1 MRVFISFILIL
12 FLLASCGST
21 KQPENS
27 TTDGFIADSG
37 MVVSAHPIA
46 SKVGVNILKQ
56 GGNAVDAAVATG
68 FALAVCYPRAGNIGG
83 GGFMVFRFKDG
94 STSTLDYRE
103 KAPSK
108 GHRDMYLD
116 AERNVIEDM
125 SLYSRAASGVP
136 GSVAGMIEAHKKYGK
151 LPFEQV
157 IQPAIDLAENGI
169 ELTENES
176 DKLNSAKED
185 FVRLNKTW
193 PVFVKDSG
201 EWKKGDL
208 LIQKELAKTLRLIKE
223 KSRDG
228 FYKGETAEKIV
239 AEMQKDNGLITL
251 EDLESYHAVWRKPI
265 IGNYK
270 GYKITSMG
278 PPSSGGIALVQLLKM
293 VALYPLDKW
302 AANDLNTIHLVVEA
316 ERRVYADRA
325 AHLGD
330 MDFYKVP
337 VNDLLDD
344 DYLLARMKD
353 FDPEKA
359 TPSENIQAGNFN
371 QTESEETTHYSVVDQ
386 WGNAVS
392 CTTTLN
398 GSFGSRIVVEGA
410 GFFLNNEMDDFSIKP
425 GYPNLYGL
433 VGGEANA
440 IEGGKRMLSSMTPT
454 IVEKDGKLFMIV
466 GSPGGS
472 TIITS
477 VLQNIVNVIDKGMG
491 MQQSVDAPRFH
502 HQWLPDQI
510 YYEKDGFSAELL
522 SELEKKGHQLKE
534 RGFIGRVDAILVLPD
549 GRLEGGADP
558 RGDDMAVGY

>member
-1 MRVFISFILIL
+1 MRIIISITLIF
-12 FLLASCGST
+12 FLIASCGT
-21 KQPENS
+21 AKQPER
-27 TTDGFIADSG
+27 TTGLIADSG

-46 SKVGVNILKQ
+46 SKVGVDILKQ

-83 GGFMVFRFKDG
+83 GGFMVFRFSYG
-94 STSTLDYRE
+94 TTSTIDYRE

-116 AERNVIEDM
+116 STNNVIEDM
-125 SLYSRAASGVP
+125 SLYSHAASGVP
-136 GSVAGMIEAHKKYGK
+136 GSVDGMIEAHKKYGK
-151 LPFEQV
+151 LSFEKV
-157 IQPAIDLAENGI
+157 IQPAIDLAEKGV
-169 ELTENES
+169 ELTEKEA
-176 DKLNSAKED
+176 DKLNSAKEH
-185 FVRLNKTW
+185 FVRLNDHL

-201 EWKKGDL
+201 VWKEGDL
-208 LIQKELAKTLRLIKE
+208 LIQEELAKTLLLLKE
-223 KSRDG
+223 KGRDG

-239 AEMQKDNGLITL
+239 AEMQKGNGLITL
-251 EDLESYHAVWRKPI
+251 EDLENYHSVWREPI
-265 IGNYK
+265 IGDYK
-270 GYKITSMG
+270 GYKIISMG
-278 PPSSGGIALVQLLKM
+278 PPSSGGIALMQLLKM
-293 VALYPLDKW
+293 VEPYPLDEW
-302 AANDLNTIHLVVEA
+302 AANDLNTIHLMVEA

-325 AHLGD
+325 KHLGD

-337 VNDLLDD
+337 VKDLLNES
-344 DYLLARMKD
+344 YLQSRMKK

-359 TPSENIQAGNFN
+359 TLSENIKAGNF
-371 QTESEETTHYSVVDQ
+371 TPVESEETTHYSVVDQ

-398 GSFGSRIVVEGA
+398 GSFGSRIAVEGA
-410 GFFLNNEMDDFSIKP
+410 GFLLNNEMDDFSIKP
-425 GYPNLYGL
+425 GFPNMYGL

-440 IEGGKRMLSSMTPT
+440 IEANKRMLSSMTPT
-454 IVEKDGKLFMIV
+454 IVEKDGKLFMVV

-477 VLQNIVNVIDKGMG
+477 VFQNIVNVIDKGMG

-510 YYEKDGFSAELL
+510 FYEENRFSAELL
-522 SELEKKGHQLKE
+522 TELKKKGHKLKE
-534 RGFIGRVDAILVLPD
+534 RTPIGRVDAILVLPD
-549 GRLEGGADP
+549 GKLEGGADS

>member
-278 PPSSGGIALVQLLKM
+278 PPSSGGIALMQLLKM
-293 VALYPLDKW
+293 VAPYPLDKW
-302 AANDLNTIHLVVEA
+302 AANDLNTIHLMVEA

-344 DYLLARMKD
+344 DYLLTRMKD
-353 FDPEKA
+353 FDLEKA

-454 IVEKDGKLFMIV
+454 IVEKDGKLFMVV

-549 GRLEGGADP
+549 GRLEGGADW
-558 RGDDMAVGY
+558 RGDDKAVGY